1 MEHISLDSY
10 FCSVKHRPI
19 YFEVDMDNLRNEIV
33 DKAYVIA
40 ETLKKGVD
48 VEIRKTKDGGI
59 TVAEIKKKVIAR

>member
-1 MEHISLDSY
+1 
-10 FCSVKHRPI
+10 
-19 YFEVDMDNLRNEIV
+19 MDNLTSEIA
-33 DKAYVIA
+33 DKAHIIA